1 MRVDHLVY
9 GVSDLDAAAKRFW
22 DDFGLEAL
30 AQATHGELGTANRI
44 VPVGDGQYVELF
56 AVADPSN
63 ANPLVTMLAE
73 VLGAGDRFV
82 GVCLEPDD
90 FESVATR
97 LGETPMDGARHYDD
111 GRAVHFR
118 LVGLAGALLGP
129 ERLPFVIEWGEGR
142 EARLGERAPDH
153 RVEPGGIAWV
163 EVGAT
168 TERLH
173 EWVGGDVPALRA
185 VGGSTPGPLRAAVRV
200 DGAEVVIE

>member
-97 LGETPMDGARHYDD
+97 LGE
-111 GRAVHFR
+111 
-118 LVGLAGALLGP
+118 
-129 ERLPFVIEWGEGR
+129 
-142 EARLGERAPDH
+142 RAPDH